1 MTTIS
6 AYAAKSEDGHMSP
19 HDIKRRAPGAQDV
32 QIDIQFCGVCHSDL
46 HAVNNDWGNSN
57 YPLVPG
63 HEIIGEVS
71 AVGSDVKNV
80 NVGDTVGVGCM
91 VDSCQTCAA
100 CEEHLEQHCLNG
112 ATMTYNSKVKDTA
125 QNEESITQGGYSKRI
140 VVDEKFV
147 LNVPKNLDKADA
159 APLLCAGVT
168 TYSPLHQYGVK
179 KGMTVGVIGLG
190 GLGHM
195 GIKFAS
201 AMGAHV
207 VMITTS
213 EEKAEDAKRLGADDV
228 LVTKDKEQMKKWRG
242 KFDFLL
248 NTIPVGH
255 DVNPYL
261 TLLKYNSTMCFVGA
275 IEPLDAV
282 NGAYM
287 IGGRKAL
294 AGSLIGG
301 IKETQ
306 EMLDFC
312 GEHNVVA
319 DIEKIDIQ
327 DINDAFERMKNN
339 DVRYRFVIDMQS
351 L

>member
-147 LNVPKNLDKADA
+147 LNVPKNLDKAAA
-159 APLLCAGVT
+159 APLLCAGIT

-201 AMGAHV
+201 AMEAHV

-248 NTIPVGH
+248 NTSLSIV
-255 DVNPYL
+255 
-261 TLLKYNSTMCFVGA
+261 LKNFFNA
-275 IEPLDAV
+275 F
-282 NGAYM
+282 
-287 IGGRKAL
+287 
-294 AGSLIGG
+294 LI
-301 IKETQ
+301 
-306 EMLDFC
+306 L
-312 GEHNVVA
+312 
-319 DIEKIDIQ
+319 
-327 DINDAFERMKNN
+327 
-339 DVRYRFVIDMQS
+339 
-351 L
+351 

>member
-32 QIDIQFCGVCHSDL
+32 QIDIQYCGVCHSDL
-46 HAVNNDWGNSN
+46 HAVKNDWGNSQ

-80 NVGDTVGVGCM
+80 KVGDTVGVGCM
-91 VDSCQTCAA
+91 VDSCQSCAA

-112 ATMTYNSKVKDTA
+112 ATMTYNSKVKDA
-125 QNEESITQGGYSKRI
+125 AENEESITQGGYSKRI

-147 LNVPKNLDKADA
+147 LNVPKNLDKAA
-159 APLLCAGVT
+159 TAPLLCAGIT
-168 TYSPLHQYGVK
+168 TYSPLHQFGVK

-228 LVTKDKEQMKKWRG
+228 LVTKDKDQMKKWRG

-294 AGSLIGG
+294 AGSFIGG

>member
-32 QIDIQFCGVCHSDL
+32 QIDIQYCGVCHSDL
-46 HAVNNDWGNSN
+46 HAVKNDWGNSQ

-112 ATMTYNSKVKDTA
+112 ATMTYNSKLKDTVE
-125 QNEESITQGGYSKRI
+125 NEESITQGGYSKRI
-140 VVDEKFV
+140 VVDKKFV
-147 LNVPKNLDKADA
+147 LNVPKNLDKAAA
-159 APLLCAGVT
+159 APLLCAGIT

-228 LVTKDKEQMKKWRG
+228 LVTKDKDQMKNWRG

-312 GEHNVVA
+312 GEHNVVS

>member
-46 HAVNNDWGNSN
+46 HAVKNDWGNSN

-147 LNVPKNLDKADA
+147 LNVPKNLDKAAA
-159 APLLCAGVT
+159 APLLCAGIT

-228 LVTKDKEQMKKWRG
+228 LVTKDKDQMKKWRG

-282 NGAYM
+282 NGAYTVSYTHLTLPT
-287 IGGRKAL
+287 IC
-294 AGSLIGG
+294 S
-301 IKETQ
+301 
-306 EMLDFC
+306 
-312 GEHNVVA
+312 V
-319 DIEKIDIQ
+319 
-327 DINDAFERMKNN
+327 
-339 DVRYRFVIDMQS
+339 
-351 L
+351 

>member
-6 AYAAKSEDGHMSP
+6 AYAAKSDDGHMEP

-32 QIDIQFCGVCHSDL
+32 QIDIQYCGVCHSDL
-46 HAVNNDWGNSN
+46 HAVKNDWGNSQ

-80 NVGDTVGVGCM
+80 KVGDTVGVGCM
-91 VDSCQTCAA
+91 VDSCQSCAA

-112 ATMTYNSKVKDTA
+112 ATMTYNSKVKDA
-125 QNEESITQGGYSKRI
+125 AENEESITQGGYSKRI

-147 LNVPKNLDKADA
+147 LNVPKNLDKAA
-159 APLLCAGVT
+159 TAPLLCAGIT
-168 TYSPLHQYGVK
+168 TYSPLHQFGVK

-228 LVTKDKEQMKKWRG
+228 LVTKDKDQMKKWRG

-294 AGSLIGG
+294 AGSFIGG

>member
-1 MTTIS
+1 MTQIA
-6 AYAAKSEDGHMSP
+6 AYAAKSDDGHMQP
-19 HDIKRRAPGAQDV
+19 YNIQRRTPGPEDV
-32 QIDIQFCGVCHSDL
+32 QIEIKFCGVCHSDL
-46 HAVNNDWGNSN
+46 HTVKNDWGGST

-63 HEIIGEVS
+63 HEIIGEIS
-71 AVGSDVKNV
+71 AIGDKVKNFA
-80 NVGDTVGVGCM
+80 VGDTVGVGCM
-91 VDSCQTCAA
+91 VDSCESCAA
-100 CEEHLEQHCLNG
+100 CDDHLEQHCLNG
-112 ATMTYNSKVKDTA
+112 TVMTYNSKPKGQDEV
-125 QNEESITQGGYSKRI
+125 TQGGYSKRI
-140 VVDEKFV
+140 VVQEHFV
-147 LNVPKNLDKADA
+147 LRIPKNLDPAA
-159 APLLCAGVT
+159 TAPLLCAGIT

-201 AMGAHV
+201 AMGAHT
-207 VMITTS
+207 VMLTTS
-213 EEKAEDAKRLGADDV
+213 EGKSEDAKKLGADEV
-228 LVTKDKEQMKKWRG
+228 LVTSDKEAMKKWRG

-261 TLLKYNSTMCFVGA
+261 MLLKYNSTMCLVGA
-275 IEPLDAV
+275 IEPLEAV
-282 NGAYM
+282 NGA
-287 IGGRKAL
+287 ILISGRKAL
-294 AGSLIGG
+294 AGSFIGG

-312 GEHNVVA
+312 GEHNVVSE
-319 DIEKIDIQ
+319 IEKIDMQ
-327 DINDAFERMKNN
+327 DINEAFTRMKDN

>member
-46 HAVNNDWGNSN
+46 HAVKNDWGNSN

-147 LNVPKNLDKADA
+147 LNVPKNLDKAAA
-159 APLLCAGVT
+159 APLLCAGIT

-248 NTIPVGH
+248 NTIPVC
-255 DVNPYL
+255 
-261 TLLKYNSTMCFVGA
+261 LLYTS
-275 IEPLDAV
+275 DA
-282 NGAYM
+282 
-287 IGGRKAL
+287 
-294 AGSLIGG
+294 
-301 IKETQ
+301 
-306 EMLDFC
+306 
-312 GEHNVVA
+312 A
-319 DIEKIDIQ
+319 DE
-327 DINDAFERMKNN
+327 
-339 DVRYRFVIDMQS
+339 
-351 L
+351 